1 MSITRGNEFYSL
13 RTDKEKN
20 RIYFSMQG
28 AIPNVNAI
36 KGFLPDWKATVG
48 EAQKGFTILGD
59 LSKCEPLPKDVD
71 KLNEETQAW
80 IMSQGCR
87 KVAQLVGDVSLMS
100 QVNAFA
106 ERSGMRNILRAFFYI
121 KGAEMWLDM
130 Q

>member
-1 MSITRGNEFYSL
+1 MLTPRGNEYYSL
-13 RTDKEKN
+13 RADREKN

-28 AIPNVNAI
+28 AIPNVNAVRN
-36 KGFLPDWKATVG
+36 FLPDWKRTVG
-48 EAQKGFTILGD
+48 ELKEGFTILGD
-59 LSKCEPLPKDVD
+59 LSKCKKLPEDVD

-80 IMSQGCR
+80 IMAQGCR

-106 ERSGMRNILRAFFYI
+106 EKSGMRNILRAFFYV